1 MLQGKRSRRIIAATL
16 LTIMLTNTLA
26 PTVTYALTSGPTQPE
41 ATSFEPVDTTDM
53 VNLQTGNF
61 TYNLPLLEVPGPEG
75 GYPLSLS
82 YHAGIQTNEDASW
95 VGLGW
100 TLNPGAINRN
110 VNGYPDDWQAFKST
124 TRTYWAGGTT
134 TTYSP
139 GVSIGLANS
148 PLSVN
153 VGLSFSNDTYQGFGM
168 TMDVGVGISASLG
181 SSPLIG
187 NMNLGVSSTGQGA
200 LSAGIGAG
208 YTSASG
214 LSGSVSANVSSNFE
228 SLQAGFTGGMGIGG
242 ASLLQASMATN
253 GDKPVLTTG
262 GYSSSV
268 TSSTNAQVQTHSS
281 GWHIDVPTPVPGLSA
296 SFGYSKTRYWT
307 DETTNVTTK
316 GSIYNDW
323 NGQDDVAYDSYS
335 LLEDPAEKSYVTNPD
350 PTVQQGGAYPA
361 FDNYEVNAQG
371 LSGNMRPYQ
380 FQGMVFAQNRK
391 TSNPCSDPNCDQGY
405 STRYASPN
413 TNPTPQFRFVGDFS
427 NRYLQEDDH
436 YSDASMTSKNL
447 VYTQPLPFSTF
458 QTGEDGTNKDGFKN
472 NQLAGSKHIEVGIK
486 IQPNQSQRLGYN
498 KADRFKDGMIEG
510 FTITNSSGVRYT
522 FGLPAYTYN
531 EESYQEKRNQPADK
545 PSFNRQVKNTPY
557 AYTWY
562 LTSITGPDY
571 VDRNGNGPDAADW
584 GYWVNFE
591 YGKWADNYAWRT
603 PSEGY
608 NADEDNEW
616 QNCSMGYKEVY
627 YLNAIRTRTHVALFE
642 KEVRADAKGSSP
654 SIFDKKSPHPTYSI
668 PGSFGGESVSS
679 LRLSHIYLMN
689 ASDGNLVTPS
699 SGTLNGNVLDATDID
714 AKGRTSVD
722 AKAIRIID
730 FHHDYSLCRGTR
742 NSFFDVNWNV
752 AQLGKLTLK
761 YISTRGR
768 NGDLFPPMKFEYDP
782 EEDAVQAEVK
792 IISPSPT
799 RVYFSTTS
807 DDFKVGDLIMSPT
820 LNAYLGV
827 IVAKSG
833 TGIYTYSLANGKY
846 SFPNGETTLT
856 IRTTKN
862 PPYNNDA
869 YDAWGMY
876 KSDFNTALL
885 AADLSQGRSTSA
897 VSAPG
902 VDAWSLRSITTEL
915 GNKIKI
921 NYEPDSYFMPP
932 TEYNKQSLMIDKIDI
947 DASAGTMTL
956 RIDKGGDNTIKL
968 SDSYVANDNLSAVL
982 LMDYYPKAQSDGDG
996 WGGLVVDTRTSSI
1009 EFCDVEDNH
1018 DGIQG
1023 LNLGN
1028 YPKLSLDGTLKV
1040 LTVDDVNN
1048 TINVQ
1053 CTDQFLL
1060 GNQKRT
1066 VTNYRGSNHAEAH
1079 NNITRK
1085 NPFGGN
1091 LFIKAKGA
1099 MFGGGIRVTSLAV
1112 VETFTGVVNTTNYDY
1127 NNAQGKSSGVSVYTP
1142 SLPQTYYNFPASNPY
1157 SNDGEMYIGQ
1167 GFTTINNNKL
1177 KAMYVPFF
1185 KKSFLKNNGIVFTL
1199 GRDLPPPG
1207 VMYGNVTVS
1216 NYIKNPA
1223 ETKARRMENGKTEFQ
1238 FEVFRE
1244 NMVARVE
1251 DAKNRQN
1258 STVKTDK
1265 GYTWDQYVRYY
1276 SLYKF
1281 ISCLGNTKKVTQ
1293 YDEDGRKLTETVNEY
1308 LHDDLFKQNLDAN
1321 SFFTQYKALLAKYNS
1336 QGYIKERYG
1345 EAKSVSYQKYKYDN
1359 GIKSTLATKE
1369 EFPCIS
1375 KWQTV
1380 TNYVNGTS
1388 TKIENLAYD
1397 FYSGDLVKSVETDAY
1412 GNHFMTETVPAYRKY
1427 ANTELGLKINDASNL
1442 NMLTQTAARYLRK
1455 VELVNGSY
1463 VDKGLVSASVTTWSN
1478 GVKAIDEVGNSYIQN
1493 SSTSGNGNVWRIQ
1506 SAYSWLP
1513 KGKTIDGLSASF
1525 TDFNWSAPNSSAPEW
1540 KKTSEISL
1548 YDVHSHALESSDMNG
1563 NYVASKMDY
1572 GNKKV
1577 ILSGSVSKYDEIAFS
1592 GAEDA
1597 SVDQTNDV
1605 FVKKANGVVS
1615 TDAAHT
1621 GNKSLK
1627 VGASGNKG
1635 FVYTVSTDKL
1645 TPGRTYIASVWV
1657 KPVSGASDVK
1667 LYYTVNGVQK
1677 SSGSSGGPGAKVAG
1691 GWSLINFVVDGSDI
1705 VPNATLTVGCRNDA
1719 AVEAYLDD
1727 FRFKPLNGSTSAYV
1741 YDAFTGELTYVLD
1754 NSNLYSKFEYDGAG
1768 RLVKTYREKI
1778 GYGQVKTNE
1787 YQYNYGRP
1795 SGIHYNE
1802 EQSGIFTR
1810 ECISPKK
1817 GSKVTYTI
1825 PKNTYFSEISVGD
1838 ANQKA
1843 IKEINT
1849 NGQLYATYKG
1859 TCLFYNEEQHRT
1871 FTKMGC
1877 PCFTTATSVTYTV
1890 PADKYSSDDNW
1901 LAAQQMATDDV
1912 NANGQSYAQEH
1923 GECIRIPNNVKLT
1936 LVTNCERR
1944 TPPTSMTIVLSC
1956 TNKDGS
1962 LSYSFPV
1969 TNGRTDVYVPSGF
1982 YNVKFNVTPDAWY
1995 TCPCWSID
2003 LWNGSSTSHYSNPRG
2018 ITDISFS
2025 TGTDYVLTATLI
2037 M

>member
-1 MLQGKRSRRIIAATL
+1 MIAATL

-26 PTVTYALTSGPTQPE
+26 PTVTYALTSGPTAPE

-61 TYNLPLLEVPGPEG
+61 TYNLPLIEVPGPEG

-124 TRTYWAGGTT
+124 TREYWAGGTHV
-134 TTYSP
+134 TYSP

-181 SSPLIG
+181 SSPLLG
-187 NMNLGVSSTGQGA
+187 NMNLGVSSSGQGA

-268 TSSTNAQVQTHSS
+268 SSSTNAQVQTHSS

-307 DETTNVTTK
+307 DETTDVTTK
-316 GSIYNDW
+316 GSIFNDW
-323 NGQDDVAYDSYS
+323 NGQDNVAYDSYS
-335 LLEDPAEKSYVTNPD
+335 LLVDPSEKSYIANPD
-350 PTVQQGGAYPA
+350 PTVQQGGAFPA

-380 FQGMVFAQNRK
+380 FQGMVFGQNRK
-391 TSNPCSDPNCDQGY
+391 TSNTCSGANCDPGY

-427 NRYLQEDDH
+427 NRYLQGDGR
-436 YSDASMTSKNL
+436 YSDNNMNANSLLYGQPMPFTSA
-447 VYTQPLPFSTF
+447 T
-458 QTGEDGTNKDGFKN
+458 TGDGTNNNGFKN

-510 FTITNSSGVRYT
+510 FTITNSSGVMYT

-545 PSFNRQVKNTPY
+545 PSFNRQTKSAPY

-654 SIFDKKSPHPTYSI
+654 TIFDKKSPHPTYKN
-668 PGSFGGESVSS
+668 PGAFDAQSVLS

-689 ASDGNLVTPS
+689 ASDGGYVTPS

-722 AKAIRIID
+722 AKAIRTID
-730 FHHDYSLCRGTR
+730 FYHDYSLCPLTH
-742 NSFFDVNWNV
+742 NSFIPDGYWE
-752 AQLGKLTLK
+752 APWQGKLTLK

-768 NGDLFPPMKFEYDP
+768 NGHLFPPIKFEYDP
-782 EEDAVQAEVK
+782 VEDAVQAEAELTSASFSP
-792 IISPSPT
+792 IS
-799 RVYFSTTS
+799 FTTTNNG
-807 DDFKVGDLIMSPT
+807 FKVGDLIMSPT
-820 LNAYLGV
+820 LNTYLGV

-833 TGIYTYSLANGKY
+833 TGTYTYTLANGSAY
-846 SFPNGETTLT
+846 YFPNAVSTVTV
-856 IRTTKN
+856 RTTKN
-862 PPYNNDA
+862 PAYNQDA

-876 KSDFNTALL
+876 KSDLNTALL

-897 VSAPG
+897 ISASS

-921 NYEPDSYFMPP
+921 NYEPDSYYMPQ
-932 TEYNKQSLMIDKIDI
+932 TEYNKQSLVIDKIDI
-947 DASAGTMTL
+947 DPSAGTMTL
-956 RIDKGGDNTIKL
+956 RVDKGGDNTINL
-968 SDSYVANDNLSAVL
+968 SDSYHANDNVSAVL
-982 LMDYYPKAQSDGDG
+982 LMDYYPKTQSDGDG
-996 WGGLVVDTRTSSI
+996 WGGLVVDTRTSLL
-1009 EFCDVEDNH
+1009 EFCDFRDNYPS
-1018 DGIQG
+1018 DLGK
-1023 LNLGN
+1023 NLGN
-1028 YPKLSLDGTLKV
+1028 YPKHHLNGPLRV
-1040 LTVDDVNN
+1040 LNVDDGSN
-1048 TINVQ
+1048 TITVE

-1060 GNQKRT
+1060 GNQKKG
-1066 VTNYRGSNHAEAH
+1066 VTNYRGA
-1079 NNITRK
+1079 NNFQLTNYVTRK
-1085 NPFGGN
+1085 NTFGGN
-1091 LFIKAKGA
+1091 LFIKANRA
-1099 MFGGGIRVTSLAV
+1099 MQGGGIRVGSVSV
-1112 VETFTGVVNTTNYDY
+1112 VEMFTGVVNTTKYDY
-1127 NNAQGKSSGVSVYTP
+1127 NSQGKSSGVSAYTP
-1142 SLPQTYYNFPASNPY
+1142 SLPQPYYNFPASNPY
-1157 SNDGEMYIGQ
+1157 NNAGDIYIGPAVNV
-1167 GFTTINNNKL
+1167 NNDHL
-1177 KAMYVPFF
+1177 KNFYVPFF
-1185 KKSFLKNNGIVFTL
+1185 KKTFLKNNGIVFTL

-1223 ETKARRMENGKTEFQ
+1223 ENEARKMENGKTEFQ

-1251 DAKNRQN
+1251 DVNTRQN
-1258 STVKTDK
+1258 STVTTDK

-1281 ISCLGNTKKVTQ
+1281 ISCLGNTKRVIQ
-1293 YDEDGRKLTETVNEY
+1293 YDENGRKLTETINDY
-1308 LHDDLFKQNLDAN
+1308 LHDGLFDQNLDAR
-1321 SFFTQYKALLAKYNS
+1321 SFFTQYKTLLADPKYNS

-1345 EAKSVSYQKYKYDN
+1345 EVKYVGYQKEYFDN
-1359 GIKSTLATKE
+1359 GIRSTIASKE

-1375 KWQTV
+1375 KGQRV
-1380 TNYVNGTS
+1380 INYVNGTS
-1388 TKIENLAYD
+1388 TRTENLAYD

-1427 ANTELGLKINDASNL
+1427 ANTALGLKINGTSNL
-1442 NMLTQTAARYLRK
+1442 NMLTQTAAKYLRK

-1478 GVKAIDEVGNSYIQN
+1478 GVKVIDADGNSYIQN
-1493 SSTSGNGNVWRIQ
+1493 NATDGNIWRIQ

-1513 KGKTIDGLSASF
+1513 NGKTIDGLSASF
-1525 TDFNWSAPNSSAPEW
+1525 TDFNWSAPNASVPEW

-1563 NYVASKMDY
+1563 NYTAMRMDY

-1577 ILSGSVSKYDEIAFS
+1577 ILSGALSKYDEIAFS

-1597 SVDQTNDV
+1597 SVEQLNNA
-1605 FVKKANGVVS
+1605 FVKKANAVVS

-1627 VGASGNKG
+1627 LGGSGNQG

-1645 TPGRTYIASVWV
+1645 TAGRTYIASVWV
-1657 KPVSGASDVK
+1657 KPVSGGTSDVK

-1677 SSGSSGGPGAKVAG
+1677 SSASSGAPGTKMAG
-1691 GWSLINFVVDGSDI
+1691 SWSLLNWIIDGNDI
-1705 VPNATLTVGCRNDA
+1705 VPGATLTVGCRNDA
-1719 AVEAYLDD
+1719 AIEAYLDD

-1741 YDAFTGELTYVLD
+1741 YDAFTGELTYILD
-1754 NSNLYSKFEYDGAG
+1754 NSNLYSKFEYDAAG
-1768 RLVKTYREKI
+1768 RLMRTYREKI
-1778 GYGQVKTNE
+1778 GLGQIKTNE
-1787 YQYNYGRP
+1787 YQYNYARH
-1795 SGIHYNE
+1795 SGIYYNE
-1802 EQSGIFTR
+1802 EQSEIFT
-1810 ECISPKK
+1810 
-1817 GSKVTYTI
+1817 
-1825 PKNTYFSEISVGD
+1825 KNNCMRNME
-1838 ANQKA
+1838 
-1843 IKEINT
+1843 
-1849 NGQLYATYKG
+1849 
-1859 TCLFYNEEQHRT
+1859 
-1871 FTKMGC
+1871 
-1877 PCFTTATSVTYTV
+1877 PTSVTYTV
-1890 PADKYSSDDNW
+1890 KSRKYFSAISLDDANKK
-1901 LAAQQMATDDV
+1901 AKDEI
-1912 NANGQSYAQEH
+1912 NANGQSYANSRGQCWYYNDEQYGDFTVCGGCGGGSVRYVVPKGKYRDEASKEIANQMARDDVAANGQKWANDYAASH
-1923 GECIRIPNNVKLT
+1923 PEICSSSSNVT
-1936 LVTNCERR
+1936 LVIKNAWLPMGGAIPYPIKVSLLNPETNVACGGEFLWPQGRNSNSETYKIPAGR
-1944 TPPTSMTIVLSC
+1944 YRLKFSVPPGWESYPALEYNLSP
-1956 TNKDGS
+1956 NG
-1962 LSYSFPV
+1962 
-1969 TNGRTDVYVPSGF
+1969 GRT
-1982 YNVKFNVTPDAWY
+1982 
-1995 TCPCWSID
+1995 
-2003 LWNGSSTSHYSNPRG
+2003 SNPNG
-2018 ITDISFS
+2018 EFS
-2025 TGTDYVLTATLI
+2025 TTFEAGVTYTLTAGDL
-2037 M
+2037 